1 MTTSKTP
8 ARPPATSKTPK
19 GGKKRPKPPPRETS
33 ASRLVVFLEHYIATG
48 NGTEAA
54 RAAGYRGTEA
64 HLANQAWRLLRKA
77 EVKEALGVR
86 IKDLAGSA
94 GAQEV
99 QLRLWRAAAYDLADL
114 LVEELVV
121 DYLAPGDKGVIVTL
135 PADVPPPDGLR
146 RLRGYTRVVPDLLK
160 AKAKGVTAQIKGVTF
175 YPDGSVKSLS
185 LEDRAGALDK
195 LLRITRVLEP
205 DADPARSLA
214 LALQQAFGAGV
225 QAAGAAKAA
234 AWRAGLHDG
243 EGG

>member
-1 MTTSKTP
+1 MTTPKTS
-8 ARPPATSKTPK
+8 ARPPATGKTSKGSKKKPK
-19 GGKKRPKPPPRETS
+19 HVPRETP
-33 ASRLVVFLEHYIATG
+33 ASRVAIFVEHYIATG
-48 NGTEAA
+48 HLAESA
-54 RAAGYRGTEA
+54 RAAGYKGDIKT
-64 HLANQAWRLLRKA
+64 LSLSGSRLLDKA
-77 EVKEALGVR
+77 GTQELLKARLKQLTGEV
-86 IKDLAGSA
+86 

-114 LVEELVV
+114 LTEELVV
-121 DYLAPGDKGVIVTL
+121 DYLVPGPKGTLVTL
-135 PADVPPPDGLR
+135 PASVLPPEGLT
-146 RLRGYTRVVPDLLK
+146 RLREYTRVVPDLLK

-225 QAAGAAKAA
+225 QAAGEGKAK